1 MQKQDDCCCHQHTK
15 NRPQCS
21 QTTKIPTA
29 PAVTTP
35 SLCMSNSPAAVN
47 STTTVFSHSSLLTC
61 TLFPSGNVR
70 CTPLK
75 SCPSIGSPAGCALF
89 ILAVCVARVVVTGRA
104 ESWSKLQPR
113 YSSRSLGAVK
123 LDGGKMKCQFR
134 QGLTR
139 PNSATSQHTTSDRAP
154 TAGTAVARNTHT

>member
-1 MQKQDDCCCHQHTK
+1 MQKQDDSCCHQHTK

-21 QTTKIPTA
+21 QTTKVPTA
-29 PAVTTP
+29 PTVTTP
-35 SLCMSNSPAAVN
+35 FALHVELAGGGEFNDDSFFAFKIAYV
-47 STTTVFSHSSLLTC
+47 
-61 TLFPSGNVR
+61 FPSGNVR
-70 CTPLK
+70 CAPLK

-89 ILAVCVARVVVTGRA
+89 ILAVCVAPVVVTGRA

-134 QGLTR
+134 RRLTR